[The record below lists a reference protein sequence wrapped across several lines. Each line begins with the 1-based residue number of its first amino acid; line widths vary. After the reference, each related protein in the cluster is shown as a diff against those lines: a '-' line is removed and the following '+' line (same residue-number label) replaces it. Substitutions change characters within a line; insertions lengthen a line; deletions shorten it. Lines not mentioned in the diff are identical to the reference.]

1 MSKKIVLRII
11 LFLTAA
17 AFLTAG
23 IVQGAISTQHGPRRS
38 EYVWSVLESVKMK
51 LSMKRKLIS
60 ACQRFDL

>member
-23 IVQGAISTQHGPRRS
+23 IVQGDFHTTWTKAIRIC
-38 EYVWSVLESVKMK
+38 LEC
-51 LSMKRKLIS
+51 IGIG
-60 ACQRFDL
+60 